1 MSMFE
6 TLSHLYSKAVSLT
19 VGVAPAD
26 WTRLWIRGECEEA
39 SWSFGGYWERSET
52 DEVIFFEVPYEAEK
66 LTWESWRVSRS
77 HNDSWSTILFRV
89 DRPDKLT
96 ITFGRED
103 LNDESYSS
111 EESQAAFRAD
121 IRNSYNPIGHRY
133 VGCYKSNGGKP
144 ESTPSRKKLLVPT
157 ECGRRTIKIAADS
170 QIMVS

>member
-1 MSMFE
+1 MFE

-26 WTRLWIRGECEEA
+26 WTRLWIRGEREEA

-111 EESQAAFRAD
+111 EESQAAFRAETF
-121 IRNSYNPIGHRY
+121 G
-133 VGCYKSNGGKP
+133 
-144 ESTPSRKKLLVPT
+144 T
-157 ECGRRTIKIAADS
+157 RTIRSAIDMSAATS
-170 QIMVS
+170 LTGENLKARLLGKNS